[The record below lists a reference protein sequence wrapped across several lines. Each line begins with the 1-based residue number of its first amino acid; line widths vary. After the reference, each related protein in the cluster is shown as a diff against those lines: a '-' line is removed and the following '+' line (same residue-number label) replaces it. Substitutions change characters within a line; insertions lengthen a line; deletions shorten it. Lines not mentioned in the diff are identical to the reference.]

1 MAKKNYVP
9 LFSVSLLAFFVS
21 CLNPASADKKKATS
35 IEIWYNT
42 VSVDVGDTTQLTGV
56 VLYSDKTI
64 DSNVIWH
71 SSNSAIAEVSSSG
84 IVRGVSKG
92 KCTVTAKSVTDPSLA
107 CSFTMSVETPLP
119 WAAKAPMNNG
129 REGVSLCV
137 LKGKIYAIGGSSSSG
152 AIGKIEEYDTATDA
166 WREKSVNIDSL
177 GAVAAVACGNYI
189 YIVGKPKSSSIG
201 LTAYDPATDSLYRKS
216 GFQSGSF
223 WFGVGSANGKIY
235 IIGGAFGSSKLSRTS
250 DDTGGIT
257 ATATATSF
265 SDATYEYDTVKDTW
279 TQKASL
285 PIARS
290 HVAITS
296 LKGEIYAMGGQNG
309 DFFYSRVDVFNPE
322 FNDWYEANPMPSTR
336 WGAAAVTLNDHIF
349 VIGGVMRNTYVSNSL
364 FEYDPPANFWSMR
377 TPFSDIRLH
386 LGAGALGTAIFIAG
400 GWNDQ
405 GYLASTLKGN

>member
-1 MAKKNYVP
+1 
-9 LFSVSLLAFFVS
+9 
-21 CLNPASADKKKATS
+21 
-35 IEIWYNT
+35 
-42 VSVDVGDTTQLTGV
+42 VDVGDTTQLTGI

-64 DSNVIWH
+64 DSNVFWY
-71 SSNSAIAEVSSSG
+71 SSNSAIAEISSSG
-84 IVRGVSKG
+84 IIRGIAKG
-92 KCTVTAKSVTDPSLA
+92 KFTVTAKSVTNPSLA
-107 CSFTMSVETPLP
+107 CSFTMSVETPLS
-119 WAAKAPMNNG
+119 WATKAPMNST

-137 LKGKIYAIGGSSSSG
+137 LKGKMYAIGGSSSSG
-152 AIGKIEEYDTATDA
+152 AIGKIEEYDEATDA
-166 WREKSVNIDSL
+166 WREKSVDIDSL

-223 WFGVGSANGKIY
+223 WFGVGSANGKVY
-235 IIGGAFGSSKLSRTS
+235 VVGGAIGSSKFSQTTS
-250 DDTGGIT
+250 GTGEIT
-257 ATATATSF
+257 ATATASSF
-265 SDATYEYDTVKDTW
+265 SSATYEYDTSKDTW

-296 LKGEIYAMGGQNG
+296 FKGEIYAMGGQDG

-322 FNDWYEANPMPSTR
+322 FNDWYEANPMPLTR
-336 WGAAAVTLNDHIF
+336 WGAAAVTLNGHIY

-364 FEYDPPANFWSMR
+364 FEYDPPTNFWSMR
-377 TPFSDIRLH
+377 TPFSDIRLNF
-386 LGAGALGTAIFIAG
+386 GAGALGTAIFIAG